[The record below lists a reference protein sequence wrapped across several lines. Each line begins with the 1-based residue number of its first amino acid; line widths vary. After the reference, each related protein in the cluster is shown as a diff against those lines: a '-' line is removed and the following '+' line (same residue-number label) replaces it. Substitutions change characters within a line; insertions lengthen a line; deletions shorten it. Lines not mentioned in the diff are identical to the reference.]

1 MAWEKPFVAVA
12 ETETVCE
19 PPSATLALATL
30 TESEKDGDED
40 GVMLAEMLPL
50 QLQANAAAT
59 NRANRQSHSGGR
71 ERMAL
76 DDLSKPQGQT
86 RTLLSHRMLKRST
99 RACDLDVRNVTKG
112 WRTARWWPGGVRWED
127 FQ

>member
-30 TESEKDGDED
+30 TESEKDGDADGDD
-40 GVMLAEMLPL
+40 GVLLAEMLPL
-50 QLQANAAAT
+50 QLQANAVAT
-59 NRANRQSHSGGR
+59 NRANRHIRSGGR

-76 DDLSKPQGQT
+76 DDLVKPRG
-86 RTLLSHRMLKRST
+86 
-99 RACDLDVRNVTKG
+99 
-112 WRTARWWPGGVRWED
+112 
-127 FQ
+127 